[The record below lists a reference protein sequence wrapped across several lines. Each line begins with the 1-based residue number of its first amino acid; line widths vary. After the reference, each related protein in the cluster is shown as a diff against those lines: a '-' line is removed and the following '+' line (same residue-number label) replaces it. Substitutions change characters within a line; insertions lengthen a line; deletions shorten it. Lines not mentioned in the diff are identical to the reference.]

1 MEMAEELNFLH
12 RSDGL
17 SYWKVTV
24 FDEPYPDISS
34 SLTVKKIKAAFERNR
49 GQSDTLAVPWAMTG
63 STQLFGSAQE
73 TLLKEL
79 LTTFLLAF
87 VLITPCI
94 MLFLKNVRLGLIAM
108 IGNMFPIA
116 VFFGA
121 MGFFGFRIDIATMVI
136 ASIAFGIAIDDTVH
150 FLARLGDRETIG
162 DAISAAFRKAGP
174 AILKT
179 TVIISI
185 GMLAFLLSDF
195 APSRRFA
202 IFTSMVLFLAVI
214 GDLILLPALMRGP
227 LSRFFDTGKASV
239 STERDPM
246 C

>member
-1 MEMAEELNFLH
+1 MKNPLSSTYSEAKNRELVLASLEGNRKALDELVHIHQPFIYNVAWKMAHAPNEAM
-12 RSDGL
+12 
-17 SYWKVTV
+17 
-24 FDEPYPDISS
+24 DI
-34 SLTVKKIKAAFERNR
+34 T
-49 GQSDTLAVPWAMTG
+49 
-63 STQLFGSAQE
+63 QE

-87 VLITPCI
+87 ILITPCI
-94 MLFLKNVRLGLIAM
+94 ILFLRNVRLGLIAM

-150 FLARLGDRETIG
+150 FLARLGDEG
-162 DAISAAFRKAGP
+162 ASKDPISTAFQKAGA
-174 AILKT
+174 AIFKT

-202 IFTSMVLFLAVI
+202 IFTSIVLVLAVI

-227 LSRFFDTGKASV
+227 LRRFFLASKD
-239 STERDPM
+239 SAKKTS
-246 C
+246 